1 MQYGGEIIS
10 EELKYSPSVQNHST
24 YAFRKVSPQGV
35 STQIAL
41 SSSSQVGPTE
51 VILPPSVF
59 NFAKSRLNFQLE
71 LPDPGTTVKANWV
84 DANALSMI
92 GRIVVYDSNSNAVL
106 LDCSNLEKYAAL
118 VVPAATKYDEF
129 KTKATSWASTTYA
142 QALPILGDTTAGSSQ
157 PFPSEDIQKSN
168 SLANVTH
175 LGTVASGTTAFN
187 SYEGRKYLLV
197 GADSGKSFWDVSIPL
212 SAFKLTVLS
221 LNKNLY
227 SPSNLVM
234 QIYWNSIDN
243 FAWFSTSLTDPTSG
257 TAASIGSTSVYIN
270 NFSLQLANEQNLS
283 IISKIQSQVMS
294 TGISIPIAYP
304 TITRQVLSAGTA
316 QSYQL
321 NISKGYGSR
330 ILAFIT
336 APFSHDSSAINAR
349 NSHIRG
355 TLTTYNTFLNNIAE
369 KYQAGYDARLAQDF
383 YYGNREYLEGSV
395 VQNLGEY
402 AVAEWVHISSYFG
415 ERPLHMVDQTEID
428 GYDVGN
434 TASAW
439 QLQANFSGSPTV
451 GTTWITCIIGQK
463 LLTLSANGTMV
474 Q

>member
-10 EELKYSPSVQNHST
+10 EELRFAPSVQNHST

-41 SSSSQVGPTE
+41 SASSQVGPTE
-51 VILPPSVF
+51 VIIPPSVF
-59 NFAKSRLNFQLE
+59 NFSKSRINFQLE
-71 LPDPGTTVKANWV
+71 LPDPGVTVKANWV

-92 GRIVVYDSNSNAVL
+92 GRMVVYDSNTNAVL

-142 QALPILGDTTAGSSQ
+142 QTLPILGDNAAGSSQ
-157 PFPSEDIQKSN
+157 PFPSEEIQKSN
-168 SLANVTH
+168 SLVNVSH
-175 LGTVASGTTAFN
+175 LNTVAAGTTAFN
-187 SYEGRKYLLV
+187 SFEGRRYLLV
-197 GADSGKSFWDVSIPL
+197 GADSEKSFWDVSIPL

-234 QIYWNSIDN
+234 QIYWNSVDN
-243 FAWFSTSLTDPTSG
+243 FAWTSTSLTNPTSG
-257 TAASIGSTSVYIN
+257 TAASVGSTNVFIN
-270 NFSLQLANEQNLS
+270 NFSLQLANEQNLA
-283 IISKIQSQVMS
+283 IISKIQQQVVS

-304 TITRQVLSAGTA
+304 TITRQVLAAATA

-321 NISKGYGSR
+321 NISKGYGNR

-336 APFSHDSSAINAR
+336 APFAHDNAAINAR

-395 VQNLGEY
+395 IQNLGEY

-415 ERPLHMVDQTEID
+415 EKPLHMVDQTEID
-428 GYDVGN
+428 GYDVGS

-439 QLQANFSGSPTV
+439 QLQANFSGAPTA